1 MIEQFLVG
9 DLQHSYY
16 TLYVPQ
22 TLIRSLYRVIVF
34 MMGGIKTFTVLVM
47 TCLDSLGIITF
58 FTQLLFVVTEP

>member
-34 MMGGIKTFTVLVM
+34 MMGWNQNVYCSCNDMLRFLRHNYIFHA
-47 TCLDSLGIITF
+47 ITICSN
-58 FTQLLFVVTEP
+58 